1 MANGILIKGDIQE
14 SVSQRVNVSCTANA
28 WAKVYTY
35 TAPVSGFYALYGKAI
50 WSASFPVGASI
61 TTHSTAPTGYDDI
74 AVSASGINEVSAV
87 VYLTAGTNICFYGMW
102 QNDGTNAFD
111 VNIKLIP

>member
-1 MANGILIKGDIQE
+1 MGNGISIKANIQE

-28 WAKVYTY
+28 WAQGYEYTV
-35 TAPVSGFYALYGKAI
+35 PISGFYALWCGSV
-50 WSASFPVGASI
+50 WSESFPIGANIS
-61 TTHSTAPTGYDDI
+61 THSYPTGYDDI
-74 AVSASGINEVSAV
+74 AISASGIIEVSATK
-87 VYLTAGTNICFYGMW
+87 YFTAGTKLRFFGMW